1 MSERAPYLLV
11 EDILEPISRI
21 EEYTGGMDREEF
33 LADRRTI
40 DAVIRNFE
48 TIGEAASR
56 LPLDFRH
63 EHSKIDWR
71 ILIDFRN
78 RLILILVSIWTSSS
92 SGMWQ
97 CNICPT

>member
-1 MSERAPYLLV
+1 
-11 EDILEPISRI
+11 
-21 EEYTGGMDREEF
+21 MDREEF

-48 TIGEAASR
+48 LIGEAASR

-78 RLILILVSIWTSSS
+78 RLIHAYFGLDFLIIWNVAVQHLPDLKRQLRALLSTLD
-92 SGMWQ
+92 
-97 CNICPT
+97 